1 MKKYCVRIIALA
13 LSTVLIVCT
22 FPTSLYSRV
31 FAVQVEQKNVYQDD
45 NWTKLS
51 QRSLYSQKS
60 SELKSFT
67 STEDLVAAMEAE
79 LLQKGDS
86 NTVDEKE
93 EQDLQTLS
101 ETIEKKCGYTLTEV
115 KSLLAIDIFQE
126 RNQDKVDVSKYN
138 LSKDEITTIIDL
150 VLKDYCATDI
160 IDVTVD
166 ADKNG
171 IAQTIII
178 DMSRGFEAGLDA
190 LDEMD
195 GVGEIYPAT
204 ENLEEKETATT
215 SSYARNVQA
224 TQSSTSLDETT
235 KIPTVTPEVI
245 EDDIETATPGAIEC
259 ETHTYGEPTFTW
271 SEINI
276 NEEIPYTCTAKF
288 TCSECNQETTVE
300 CTVTR
305 DEGQTDAIIYIATC
319 QLEGKDYSTTRDAT
333 TEQLYAHWGELC
345 TFYGQNAE
353 YYGISA
359 EYWTT
364 KTTENNPFGALKVLA
379 GFDLDTPVPAPN
391 MDELIAGI
399 TQAFQAYVYY
409 YGTALL
415 AARDEA
421 LKGID
426 DSMTDLQKCL
436 VLHDYLATHAVF
448 DMDTLVNYQNEEKKS
463 DPITMTPFGALLY
476 GKIDGL
482 NGCVCLGYATTY
494 TYLIQ
499 SAFPEIYKDEN
510 NNFKSYEEVIDS
522 GQDMVD
528 FVMIKYDCDVTEV
541 GITHGEGGFEGR
553 FNEPHYYNVVK
564 LDGQWYNVDVCYDDI
579 KTEAMTQYRVETDGN
594 LSHMYFLVS
603 EETIKDWYD
612 GYYEYIDTLHGTD
625 SAEPCN
631 NSQYE
636 DAWFANIDSPIS
648 YDDEYW
654 YYVESQFSDRDMMN
668 DEDGISSQIGNMD
681 DEQLAEMMKD
691 NGDQMKIRPR
701 TAGDLS
707 EEEGTVLFDYG
718 KGDVTG
724 LKTNETTEGVLE
736 EDCDDDIQ
744 MNTIYADLTHS
755 LSLYNDTLYFNLDN
769 KIYMYNLEDGT
780 VTQLKEYNTV
790 YAYSNGTPFTGSS
803 FYITNAQD
811 ENLKYTINNH
821 PLAALCIKD
830 DGIMYVSV
838 ATSYSNSECSK
849 YEKESVNFNAR
860 YNRFAEDNSEDDN
873 DNSEFMWCANI
884 KDNINMSD
892 VATYLSGGTERE
904 NVVVEPWCDKQGYTE
919 GRDKTHGFST
929 GAKKKDFTDAKE
941 HHYILI
947 DEEGCYICARCYKA
961 LDTKKAEEQG
971 IKTGHTYG
979 EPVFAWEEIEG
990 GGYSCTATFTC
1001 ECGDDV
1007 QTIDATVTS
1016 KEEITPGDSDCN
1028 KEKNTVHTATCEFEG
1043 KTYTDTKAGGV
1054 EHVVIHTYP
1063 DPEFN
1068 WEELEDGGYKCTA
1081 TFTCQ
1086 YGDDVQTIDATVT
1099 SKEELTPV
1107 DAECHKERKT
1117 VYTAT
1122 CELEGKT
1129 YTDTKEI
1136 VIETIV
1142 DHTYGE
1148 PEFTWIAT
1156 TGSGYTCDAIF
1167 TCKDCKDQQKV
1178 ACNVTSQS
1186 KDGETIYTASCNFNN
1201 KTYNNTKTIKVSSQP
1216 SVPVVTQ
1223 PQVPVTVNKPI
1234 TNLEILNNNIKLA
1247 KNKSIR
1253 LELQITPNDTTET
1266 ELQFTSSNDTIATVT
1281 NKGIVTGH
1289 QSGTA
1294 IITVGTVDGRLTKK
1308 VTVEVGEPVTS
1319 LELNN
1324 TKLNLVKKETSL
1336 LSVTITPD
1344 NAVTKEV
1351 QFSSQDESVATV
1363 DSNGK
1368 VTAVGIGTTQI
1379 IVKSMEG
1386 SEITAKCLVT
1396 VKQKVTKLSI
1406 SSIAAQTF
1414 TGRAI
1419 KPKVIIKDGT
1429 YQLQYG
1435 KDYSLK
1441 WKNNKNIGTAT
1452 ITIVGK
1458 GNYTGT
1464 KKIHFIIKPSKVA
1477 LSSVKSTKST
1487 TAVVNW
1493 KSMKGVSGY
1502 QVFYATSEK
1511 GSYKEVGKTSK
1522 TSYTITKQKP
1532 NSTIYVKVRAYKKID
1547 GKNVYGAYSKVIK
1560 VKVK

>member
-13 LSTVLIVCT
+13 LSTVVIVST

-31 FAVQVEQKNVYQDD
+31 ITAQAVPKNVNQDYSST
-45 NWTKLS
+45 NN
-51 QRSLYSQKS
+51 SQKS

-67 STEDLVAAMEAE
+67 STEDLVAAMKAE
-79 LLQKGDS
+79 LLLKDDS

-93 EQDLQTLS
+93 KQQLQVLS
-101 ETIEKKCGYTLTEV
+101 DTIEKKCGYTLTEV
-115 KSLLAIDIFQE
+115 KSLLAINIFQE

-160 IDVTVD
+160 IDVSVN
-166 ADKNG
+166 ADENG
-171 IAQTIII
+171 NAQTISVY
-178 DMSRGFEAGLDA
+178 MNRGFESGLDA

-204 ENLEEKETATT
+204 ENLEEKETTTT
-215 SSYARNVQA
+215 SSYIRSAQTA
-224 TQSSTSLDETT
+224 QSTTSLDETT
-235 KIPTVTPEVI
+235 EISMVTPKVIGDEV
-245 EDDIETATPGAIEC
+245 ETATPGAIDG
-259 ETHTYGEPTFTW
+259 ETHTYGDPTFTW

-288 TCSECNQETTVE
+288 TCSECNQETTLD

-305 DEGQTDAIIYIATC
+305 DEEQTSAIIYIATC
-319 QLEGKDYSTTRDAT
+319 GFEDKEYSTTRDAT

-345 TFYGQNAE
+345 TFYGKNGE

-359 EYWTT
+359 EYWTS

-379 GFDLDTPVPAPN
+379 GFDLDTEVPAPN

-399 TQAFQAYVYY
+399 TQAFGAYVYY
-409 YGTALL
+409 YGDALL

-448 DMDTLVNYQNEEKKS
+448 DMSTLLNYQNEQKES

-482 NGCVCLGYATTY
+482 NGCVCLGYASTY

-510 NNFKSYEEVIDS
+510 NTFKSYEEVLDS

-528 FVMIKYDCDVTEV
+528 FVMIKYDCDVKEV
-541 GITHGEGGFEGR
+541 GVTHGEGGLEGR

-564 LDGQWYNVDVCYDDI
+564 LDGKWYNVDVCYDDI
-579 KTEAMTQYRVETDGN
+579 KTETLTQYRVESDGN

-603 EETIKDWYD
+603 EDTIKDWYD

-631 NSQYE
+631 SDQYE
-636 DAWFANIDSPIS
+636 DAWFSNIDCPIS
-648 YDDEYW
+648 HDDEYW
-654 YYVESQFSDRDMMN
+654 YFVESQFSDRDMMDN
-668 DEDGISSQIGNMD
+668 EDGNSSQFGDILSNMD
-681 DEQLAEMMKD
+681 NEQMAEMMKD
-691 NGDQMKIRPR
+691 YGDQMKIRPR
-701 TAGDLS
+701 AAGDLS
-707 EEEGTVLFDYG
+707 EEEGTVLLDYG
-718 KGDVTG
+718 KGDITN
-724 LKTNETTEGVLE
+724 LNTNETTEGVLE
-736 EDCDDDIQ
+736 EECDDDIHI
-744 MNTIYADLTHS
+744 NNIYPDLTHS

-769 KIYMYNLEDGT
+769 KIYMYNLEDGS
-780 VTQLKEYNTV
+780 VTQLKEYNKV

-838 ATSYSNSECSK
+838 ATNYSNSECSK

-860 YNRFAEDNSEDDN
+860 YNRFAKDNSEDDN
-873 DNSEFMWCANI
+873 DNSEFMWCANV

-892 VATYLSGGTERE
+892 VATYLSDGTKRE
-904 NVVVEPWCDKQGYTE
+904 NVVVDPWCDKQGYTE
-919 GRDKTHGFST
+919 GRDVTHGFSS
-929 GAKKKDFTDAKE
+929 GAKKTDFTDAKA
-941 HHYILI
+941 HHYIFI
-947 DEEGCYICARCYKA
+947 DEEGCYICGRCYKE
-961 LDTKKAEEQG
+961 LDTEDAKEQG
-971 IKTGHTYG
+971 IITGHTYG
-979 EPVFAWEEIEG
+979 EPVFSWEELEG
-990 GGYSCTATFTC
+990 GGYKCTATFTC
-1001 ECGDDV
+1001 ECEDDV

-1016 KEEITPGDSDCN
+1016 KEEIAPGDSDCN
-1028 KEKNTVHTATCEFEG
+1028 KEKNTVYTATCEFDG
-1043 KTYTDTKAGGV
+1043 KTYTDTKATGA
-1054 EHVVIHTYP
+1054 EQVVIHTYG
-1063 DPEFN
+1063 DPKFN
-1068 WEELEDGGYKCTA
+1068 WGELEDGGYKCTA
-1081 TFTCQ
+1081 TFTCK

-1099 SKEELTPV
+1099 SKEELTAV
-1107 DAECHKERKT
+1107 DTECHKERKT

-1122 CELEGKT
+1122 CEIEGKT
-1129 YTDTKEI
+1129 YTDTKT
-1136 VIETIV
+1136 VVLETIV
-1142 DHTYGE
+1142 DHTYGD
-1148 PEFTWIAT
+1148 PEFSWIGNT
-1156 TGSGYTCDAIF
+1156 ERGYTCDAIF

-1178 ACNVTSQS
+1178 TCNVTSQS
-1186 KDGETIYTASCNFNN
+1186 KDGAIIYTATCNFNN
-1201 KTYNNTKTIKVSSQP
+1201 KTYNSTKTVQVSTQP

-1223 PQVPVTVNKPI
+1223 PQVPITVSKPI
-1234 TNLEILNNNIKLA
+1234 TNLEILKSDIKLT
-1247 KNKSIR
+1247 KNKSIS
-1253 LELQITPNDTTET
+1253 LELQITPSDTTET

-1289 QSGTA
+1289 QTGTA
-1294 IITVGTVDGRLTKK
+1294 IITVSTVDGRLTKK
-1308 VTVEVGEPVTS
+1308 VNVEVGEPVTS
-1319 LELNN
+1319 IELNQ

-1336 LSVTITPD
+1336 LSATITPD
-1344 NAVTKEV
+1344 NAIIKEV
-1351 QFSSQDESVATV
+1351 QFISQDESVATV

-1379 IVKSMEG
+1379 IVKSMDG
-1386 SEITAKCLVT
+1386 SDITAKCLVT

-1414 TGRAI
+1414 TGRVV

-1441 WKNNKNIGTAT
+1441 WKNNTNVGTAE
-1452 ITIVGK
+1452 ITVVGK

-1464 KKIHFIIKPSKVA
+1464 KKIYFIIKPSKVS
-1477 LSSVKSTKST
+1477 LSSVKNTKST
-1487 TAVVNW
+1487 AAVATW

-1511 GSYKEVGKTSK
+1511 GAYKAAGTTSK
-1522 TSYTITKQKP
+1522 TSFTITKLKS
-1532 NSTIYVKVRAYKKID
+1532 NSTVYVKVRAYKKID